1 MAYEPNPRQVDAI
14 DAMAAHIHTCLGGG
28 SRSGKTFIIL
38 RAIIVRAQKVV
49 SRHLMV
55 RLRFKHIKAS
65 VCLDTLPKV
74 MRICFPA
81 YGWTLNKT
89 DWYVTLENGS
99 QIWFAGTD
107 DSDRVERI
115 LGTEYTTIAFNEISQ
130 FKDYS
135 IITTVLTRLAENTSL
150 THRVFYDLNPCSKKH
165 WGYQLFID
173 KKIPDS
179 DEPLPDKGD
188 YCYLS
193 VNPVDNLQNLPESY
207 LKILESLPKRQ
218 KERFM
223 LGHWLSDIEGALWT
237 DQMLIDARALEHA
250 EIVKTIIAVDPAVTH
265 QENSDETGI
274 VPCSIDT
281 NGNGVVHDDLSQ
293 KASTATW
300 GQRVVNAYYEFQANA
315 VVVETNQGGDLV
327 IDLIH
332 SIDNS
337 IKVIKVHASKGKFA
351 RAEPVAAL
359 YEKNLVCHKKRM
371 PLLDTQLVEYV
382 PLNEKKSPDR
392 LDALVWGLTYLVLKA
407 REARIRQL

>member
-1 MAYEPNPRQVDAI
+1 MVTKPTSRQI
-14 DAMAAHIHTCLGGG
+14 DALKAMATHIHTCLGGG

-38 RAIIVRAQKVV
+38 RAIVVRAQKTV

-65 VCLDTLPKV
+65 VCMDTLPKV
-74 MRICFPA
+74 MRLCFPEVK
-81 YGWTLNKT
+81 YILNKT
-89 DWYVTLENGS
+89 DWYVTFKNGS

-115 LGTEYTTIAFNEISQ
+115 LGTEYSTIAFNEISQ
-130 FKDYS
+130 FKDYE
-135 IITTVLTRLAENTSL
+135 IITTVLTRLAENSGL
-150 THRVFYDLNPCSKKH
+150 KHRVFYDLNPCSKKH
-165 WGYQLFID
+165 WAYELFID
-173 KKIPDS
+173 KKIPGS
-179 DEPLPDKGD
+179 DETLPDVEN
-188 YCYLS
+188 YCYLAI
-193 VNPVDNLQNLPESY
+193 NPADNLQNLPESY

-218 KERFM
+218 KDRFL

-237 DQMLIDARALEHA
+237 DQMLIDARSLDHA
-250 EIVKTIIAVDPAVTH
+250 EIVKTVIAVDPAVTH
-265 QENSDETGI
+265 QKNSDETGI
-274 VPCSIDT
+274 VPCSIDC
-281 NGNGVVHDDLSQ
+281 NGNGVVHDDLSC

-300 GQRVVNAYYEFQANA
+300 GQRVVNAYYEFEANC

-337 IKVIKVHASKGKFA
+337 IKVVKVHASKGKFA

-392 LDALVWGLTYLVLKA
+392 LDSLVWGLTYLVLKA